1 MMVVAEKSGAVFHPA
16 PLKGVFRMTEKIWLR
31 SVHKSEVFQPGD
43 CANVFDVVRG
53 MLVCP
58 NVGVLNVCA
67 TLLVSCDHT
76 LDQLL
81 HEYVDE
87 VDIPAATAAGIHT
100 KIRVFRAKNR
110 FRHPTASGWADAL
123 VK

>member
-1 MMVVAEKSGAVFHPA
+1 MLALQPTTLLTLFSWWWLSG
-16 PLKGVFRMTEKIWLR
+16 R
-31 SVHKSEVFQPGD
+31 S
-43 CANVFDVVRG
+43 
-53 MLVCP
+53 
-58 NVGVLNVCA
+58 GVLNVCA
-67 TLLVSCDHT
+67 TLLVSCDHM